1 MERFLKPDLL
11 VSLNENIASA
21 ELEHLSFKPG
31 IGFTGNDTIQWNASD
46 GYGFISTPAMLI
58 MQVVSMPDIPL
69 LDGPK
74 DKYCI
79 NEGLQR
85 VKIINF
91 PDSASMTEVD
101 VKLDT
106 VKMEINRL
114 DSSFAFNTAEYSP
127 GTHLIKT
134 SFTNAVG
141 ASIDTQQFLIQPA
154 VIPVVKASADITNAT
169 NLNNPVTL
177 TSTNTS
183 GGGIAPL
190 YTYSKNLSF
199 TDILQGESSNTQFIL
214 DPRTLNI
221 GNNWIYIRMKT
232 SETCYA
238 YQFAID
244 SINIT
249 RDAITGITDPDNPGR
264 VIAINPNP
272 FLNHIYISGL
282 NPAKRYSI
290 TIYTVSG
297 IHLFTKTIYNTSSI
311 TLSGVNL
318 VIRNLFPD
326 PV

>member
-1 MERFLKPDLL
+1 
-11 VSLNENIASA
+11 
-21 ELEHLSFKPG
+21 
-31 IGFTGNDTIQWNASD
+31 
-46 GYGFISTPAMLI
+46 
-58 MQVVSMPDIPL
+58 MPDIPL

-79 NEGLQR
+79 NEGLQKI
-85 VKIINF
+85 KIINF
-91 PDSASMTEVD
+91 PDSASMTKVD

-114 DSSFAFNTAEYSP
+114 DSSFAFNTTEYSP
-127 GTHLIKT
+127 GTHFIKT

-154 VIPVVKASADITNAT
+154 IIPVVKASADITNVT

-238 YQFAID
+238 YQFSID

-249 RDAITGITDPDNPGR
+249 RDAITGITDPDNPGKF
-264 VIAINPNP
+264 IAINPNP

-282 NPAKRYSI
+282 NPVKKYSI

-311 TLSGVNL
+311 MLSEVNL
-318 VIRNLFPD
+318 VIRNLFPY
-326 PV
+326 PI